1 MLSKTTIL
9 DWITA
14 HEPDLLQFTR
24 DLVATPSVNPPGDE
38 RAVAERI
45 DDELGKL
52 GLGKAQIIAAE
63 PHRPNILHQVAATGP
78 GPTLV
83 FCGHMDTKPAGN
95 RQQWKHDPLDP
106 VVDGDKLYG
115 LGSSDMKSGIAAM
128 VYAVAGL
135 QATGSLQAGQLHLL
149 FTADEEAGSHL
160 GSKFLAANGH
170 VQGDAIL
177 ISESCG
183 VHRELEFIALD
194 GRGAALFSF
203 RVYGD
208 QMHSSLSDEFNAV
221 NASVKAAELLTR
233 FDREFKIPG
242 ATLNAGAVLKGGVF
256 FGVVPGMAE
265 FGCDLRVPPGH
276 SQQGVRAKVEQWLEK
291 QKQKDP
297 QLRVE
302 LLWETPP
309 LGWAEPVSFPRD
321 HPLAIALQD
330 ACRCVLTDSPPFACY
345 PAGTDAPWFI
355 EAGVPTIPA
364 FGPGLLPLAHS
375 PNEFVQ
381 ISSIYACARIYALA
395 ANQYL
400 VEPAT

>member
-63 PHRPNILHQVAATGP
+63 PHRPNILHRVAATAP

-115 LGSSDMKSGIAAM
+115 LGSSDMKSGIAAT
-128 VYAVAGL
+128 VYAVAAL

-183 VHRELEFIALD
+183 V
-194 GRGAALFSF
+194 
-203 RVYGD
+203 
-208 QMHSSLSDEFNAV
+208 
-221 NASVKAAELLTR
+221 
-233 FDREFKIPG
+233 
-242 ATLNAGAVLKGGVF
+242 
-256 FGVVPGMAE
+256 
-265 FGCDLRVPPGH
+265 
-276 SQQGVRAKVEQWLEK
+276 
-291 QKQKDP
+291 
-297 QLRVE
+297 
-302 LLWETPP
+302 
-309 LGWAEPVSFPRD
+309 
-321 HPLAIALQD
+321 
-330 ACRCVLTDSPPFACY
+330 
-345 PAGTDAPWFI
+345 
-355 EAGVPTIPA
+355 
-364 FGPGLLPLAHS
+364 
-375 PNEFVQ
+375 
-381 ISSIYACARIYALA
+381 
-395 ANQYL
+395 
-400 VEPAT
+400 